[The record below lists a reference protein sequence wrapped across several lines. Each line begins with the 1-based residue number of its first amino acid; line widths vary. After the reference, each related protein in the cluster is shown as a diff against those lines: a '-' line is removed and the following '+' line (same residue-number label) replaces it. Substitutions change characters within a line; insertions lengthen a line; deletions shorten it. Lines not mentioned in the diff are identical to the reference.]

1 MLYFIVNKRAKS
13 GKGMKLW
20 AQIRTVLKD
29 RCAEYKAYNVQAVGA
44 SRRIASAIS
53 KNDDPD
59 KRIIVVGGDGTVNE
73 VINGITDW
81 DRVKLGVI
89 PCGSGNDFAR
99 GLGIKGSVEELL
111 ERYMNSNVYR
121 TIDVGCLSYGNVS
134 RYFGISSG
142 VGLDAI
148 VCKKT
153 NGSHLKKVL
162 NKVGLGKLTYI
173 ILTVQT
179 LFTMKTYDMQ
189 IRQANGTVKDY
200 KRVIFLAGMNMVAE
214 GGGVP
219 MAPGASAS
227 DGRLSVCVAHK
238 IPRWRAFFSLPFLVV
253 AKHEGIK
260 GFEVFDTESVEITV
274 SEPVTVHGDGDVC
287 GEFQRIKLT
296 CIPNRLKIII

>member
-29 RCAEYKAYNVQAVGA
+29 KCAEYKAYNVQAEGA

-99 GLGIKGSVEELL
+99 GLGIKGSVEGLL
-111 ERYMNSNVYR
+111 ERYMNSNVYL
-121 TIDVGCLSYGNVS
+121 TVDVGCLSYGNVN

-153 NGSHLKKVL
+153 NSSRLKKVL

-189 IRQANGTVKDY
+189 IRLADGTAKDY
-200 KRVIFLAGMNMVAE
+200 KQVIFLAGMNMVAE

-227 DGRLSVCVAHK
+227 DGRLSVCVAHE
-238 IPRWRAFFSLPFLVV
+238 IPRWRAFLSLPFLVA

-260 GFEVFDTESVEITV
+260 GYEVFDTEGVEII
-274 SEPVTVHGDGDVC
+274 SKENVTLHGDGDVC
-287 GEFQRIKLT
+287 GDVQRVKMTCVPDKL
-296 CIPNRLKIII
+296 KVII